1 MKVLKF
7 KVINK
12 DRVGLLLDISK
23 VLTAKDINVNSL
35 EINPDIMYLEV
46 ESKTGIHKQW
56 LFQEIEE
63 IFGVIKCME
72 IELLPWEETN
82 QRLQAVLDAI
92 SEGVLAVNARAE
104 ITAVNPVVERMF
116 KLSKEELIGKRV
128 DEVLSPHV
136 PMLECLKTGE
146 AYNHQEMWI
155 KKGAAKYHYVTSGR
169 PVLDKQN
176 QVVGVVATLKDMT
189 EVRQLVYSVTKPNM
203 ITFQDIIGG
212 SKKFKGVMQLGEKI
226 AAGISTVLLRGESGT
241 GKELFAQ
248 AIHMASARREKPF
261 VPVNCAALPD
271 SLLESE
277 LFGYTEGAFT
287 GAIKKG
293 KQGLFEFANE
303 GTIFL
308 DEIGEVSPYLQA
320 KLLRVLQDGKVR
332 RIGSQEEISVDV
344 RVVSATN
351 KDLEE
356 MVEKNAF
363 RKDLYY
369 RLNVIPIYLPPLRER
384 KEDIP
389 LLVSHFL
396 QKMNIRFGKEV
407 EFVAREALEKLYQHD
422 WPGNVRELENVV
434 ERAVNL
440 ISGKWLTPEL
450 VITDQNLD
458 LPQDKTYQSGT
469 LSEIMDEAEKQIIVQ
484 TLKNKGTIR
493 KAAQALGVSH
503 TTVMNKI
510 KKYKLAD
517 GKSCDQWQ

>member
-1 MKVLKF
+1 
-7 KVINK
+7 
-12 DRVGLLLDISK
+12 
-23 VLTAKDINVNSL
+23 
-35 EINPDIMYLEV
+35 
-46 ESKTGIHKQW
+46 
-56 LFQEIEE
+56 
-63 IFGVIKCME
+63 
-72 IELLPWEETN
+72 
-82 QRLQAVLDAI
+82 
-92 SEGVLAVNARAE
+92 
-104 ITAVNPVVERMF
+104 
-116 KLSKEELIGKRV
+116 
-128 DEVLSPHV
+128 
-136 PMLECLKTGE
+136 
-146 AYNHQEMWI
+146 MWI

-203 ITFQDIIGG
+203 ITFQDIIGE
-212 SKKFKGVMQLGEKI
+212 SKNFKGVMQLGEKV
-226 AAGISTVLLRGESGT
+226 AAGSSTVLLRGESGT
-241 GKELFAQ
+241 GKELFAR

-277 LFGYTEGAFT
+277 LFGYNEGAFT

-293 KQGLFEFANE
+293 KQGLFEFASE

-332 RIGSQEEISVDV
+332 RIGSQEEINVDV

-389 LLVSHFL
+389 LLVNHFL
-396 QKMNIRFGKEV
+396 QKLNIRFGKEV
-407 EFVAREALEKLYQHD
+407 EFVAKEALEKLYQHD

-450 VITDQNLD
+450 VITDQKLD
-458 LPQDKTYQSGT
+458 FPQDKTYQSGS
-469 LSEIMDEAEKQIIVQ
+469 LAGIMDELEKQIIVQ
-484 TLKNKGTIR
+484 ALKNKGTIR

-510 KKYKLAD
+510 KKHQLVD
-517 GKSCDQWQ
+517 GKIKNQRQ